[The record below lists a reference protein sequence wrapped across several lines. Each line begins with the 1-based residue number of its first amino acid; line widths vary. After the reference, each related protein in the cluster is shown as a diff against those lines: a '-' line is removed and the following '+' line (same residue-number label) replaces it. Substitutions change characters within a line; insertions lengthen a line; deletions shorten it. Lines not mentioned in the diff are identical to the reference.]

1 MPKETSSRK
10 LVCLV
15 TGRKL
20 FATKEYFSRKVEKLG
35 SEEAV
40 HASYICKEAKD
51 LLRKGYSVDKIREM
65 LNVQLDNLS
74 DVSDEVIDEVINSKK
89 KYFKRLSNFTSG
101 NPIINSKTDPDV
113 KKFIQ
118 SLIDDE

>member
-1 MPKETSSRK
+1 MSETKNRK

-20 FATKEYFSRKVEKLG
+20 FATKEYFGRKVEKLG
-35 SEEAV
+35 SEEKV
-40 HASYICKEAKD
+40 HSTYICKEAKD
-51 LLRKGYSVDKIREM
+51 LLRKGYSVEKIREM
-65 LNVQLDNLS
+65 LNVQADKLND
-74 DVSDEVIDEVINSKK
+74 IPDEVINDVIDSKK
-89 KYFKRLSNFTSG
+89 RYFKRLSNFTSS
-101 NPIINSKTDPDV
+101 NHIINSKTDPDV

>member
-1 MPKETSSRK
+1 MKEKNSRK
-10 LVCLV
+10 LMCLV

-20 FATKEYFSRKVEKLG
+20 FATKEYFARKVEKLG
-35 SEEAV
+35 SEENV
-40 HASYICKEAKD
+40 HSTYICKEAKD
-51 LLRKGYSVDKIREM
+51 LLRKGYSVDKIREL

-74 DVSDEVIDEVINSKK
+74 DVDQAIIDDILNAKK
-89 KYFKRLSNFTSG
+89 SYFKRISNFTKG

-118 SLIDDE
+118 SLIDDER

>member
-1 MPKETSSRK
+1 MSQRQSRK

-20 FATKEYFSRKVEKLG
+20 FATKEYFERKVEKLG
-35 SEEAV
+35 SEEKV
-40 HASYICKEAKD
+40 HSTYICKEAKD
-51 LLRKGYSVDKIREM
+51 LLRKGYSVDKIREI
-65 LNVQLDNLS
+65 LNVQLDNVGNVPEDIID
-74 DVSDEVIDEVINSKK
+74 DVLNAKK
-89 KYFKRLSNFTSG
+89 RYFKRISNFTSG
-101 NPIINSKTDPDV
+101 NSIINSKTDPDV